1 MKSILIFTLAIF
13 IVGCNA
19 RDEVGIAKQP
29 ESPSLGSASQPR
41 VSISKG
47 MAWIPPGVFKMGW
60 AGGPQDEAPVHQVKL
75 DGFWMGVHEVTNDE
89 FAKFIAATK
98 YVTLAE
104 QVPTAES
111 LGISPEEFANIP
123 KGNIV
128 AGSIVF
134 TPPSQDI
141 PVNMLKQHNMWGK
154 WWKYVGGTNWQHPD
168 GPESS
173 IAKRGNHPAV
183 HINWDDARAYC
194 AWLTANTGVKHRL
207 PTEAEWEYAAR
218 GGLDGKE
225 YVWGEKQQPGK
236 KPLANIWHGRFPREN
251 TDTEEG
257 GDGFYGTAPVGTFPP
272 NNYGLYD
279 VAGNVWEWCADWYA
293 PGYYGDSPV
302 KNPEG
307 PLQQDSFDPNDGR
320 NRIPKR
326 IQRGGS
332 YLCTDLYCGAFR
344 PSRRMKNTPDSGS
357 QHSGFRVVAE
367 GAAPKG
373 K

>member
-19 RDEVGIAKQP
+19 RDEVGKAKQL
-29 ESPSLGSASQPR
+29 EVPSFDSASQPR

-123 KGNIV
+123 MDNVV

-134 TPPSQDI
+134 TPPAQAI
-141 PVNMLKQHNMWGK
+141 PVNRLKEHNMWGL
-154 WWKYVGGTNWQHPD
+154 WWKYVGGTDWQHPD
-168 GPESS
+168 GPKSS
-173 IAKRGNHPAV
+173 ITKRGDHPVV
-183 HINWDDARAYC
+183 HVNWDDARAYC
-194 AWLTANTGVKHRL
+194 AWLTDRTGVKHRL

-218 GGLDGKE
+218 GGLKEKE
-225 YVWGEKQQPGK
+225 YIWGTEQEPLGK
-236 KPLANIWHGRFPREN
+236 PMANIWHGKFPVEN
-251 TDTEEG
+251 TKK
-257 GDGFYGTAPVGTFPP
+257 DGFYGTAPVGSFPV
-272 NNYGLYD
+272 NGYGLHD
-279 VAGNVWEWCADWYA
+279 MAGNVWEWTASIYK
-293 PGYYGDSPV
+293 PYP
-302 KNPEG
+302 G
-307 PLQQDSFDPNDGR
+307 PLEQLAACAGDESADPT
-320 NRIPKR
+320 
-326 IQRGGS
+326 Q
-332 YLCTDLYCGAFR
+332 
-344 PSRRMKNTPDSGS
+344 
-357 QHSGFRVVAE
+357 E
-367 GAAPKG
+367 E
-373 K
+373 